1 MPLRSAVLCCFSF
14 LLCGVLTGQV
24 TRPKDV
30 REIAKGGSNA
40 IPQLQAL
47 LKGQD
52 IEIRIEAVKSIVE
65 IGTQRS
71 LDPLIQATADP
82 DPEMQI
88 RATDGLV
95 NFYLPGYVKTG
106 LGARL
111 TRVGRSIKAK
121 FTDTND
127 QVIDAYVQA
136 RPEVIEALG
145 HLARGGA
152 SLEARANAARAVGIL
167 RGKAAI
173 PDLLEAMKSK
183 DDAIL
188 YESLIAIQKIHD
200 PSVAPKLHYLL
211 RDLDEKVQIAAI
223 ETTGLLQNK
232 EALPDLVSVLNRAR
246 SGRVRHTALTAIAMM
261 PDDSSRPL
269 YTKYISDKDESLR
282 APAAEGFARLKNPA
296 DLAAVQWAYNQ
307 ENKISPRLS
316 MAFALVSLG
325 QTEMKEGSAL
335 QLLTG
340 TLNSRT
346 HEGEAV
352 AFLIELARDPQIRAS
367 LYPTLTGG
375 TKDEKTYL
383 SRVMAR
389 SGGADAVP
397 QLEKVSQDSD
407 ADVAQEGLRALQN
420 LRARL

>member
-1 MPLRSAVLCCFSF
+1 M
-14 LLCGVLTGQV
+14 GQV

-52 IEIRIEAVKSIVE
+52 IEIRVEAVKAIVD

-71 LDPLIQATADP
+71 LDALIEATGDADP
-82 DPEMQI
+82 EVQI

-111 TRVGRSIKAK
+111 TRVGRNIKAK

-127 QVIDAYVQA
+127 QVIDAYVQV
-136 RPEVIEALG
+136 RPEVIAALG

-152 SLEARANAARAVGIL
+152 SMDARANAARAVVIL
-167 RGKAAI
+167 RVKAAI

-183 DDAIL
+183 NDAIL

-200 PSVAPKLHYLL
+200 PDVAPKLHYLL

-232 EALPDLVSVLNRAR
+232 DALPDLVDVLNRAR
-246 SGRVRHTALTAIAMM
+246 SGKVRHAALTAVAMM

-269 YTKYISDKDESLR
+269 YTKFLSDKDEALR
-282 APAAEGFARLKNPA
+282 AAAAEGFARLKNPA
-296 DLAAVQWAYNQ
+296 DLAAVQAAYND

-316 MAFALVSLG
+316 MAFALVALG
-325 QTEMKEGSAL
+325 QTDVTKDASPL
-335 QLLTG
+335 QVLIN
-340 TLNSRT
+340 TLNSKT
-346 HEGEAV
+346 HQGEAEPL
-352 AFLIELARDPQIRAS
+352 LIELARDPKIRAA

-389 SGGADAVP
+389 SGGADSVP
-397 QLEKVSQDSD
+397 PLEKVSRDTD
-407 ADVAQEGLRALQN
+407 TDVAQEGLRALQN